1 MNKYDYL
8 WKVSAERN
16 IPLSIELNIPLSIE
30 LNIPLSLELAKK
42 QAIEDDEMKLQIE
55 QGRRV

>member
-8 WKVSAERN
+8 WKVSAE
-16 IPLSIELNIPLSIE
+16 PLAIELS
-30 LNIPLSLELAKK
+30 IPLSLELAKK

-55 QGRRV
+55 QGRHV

>member
-16 IPLSIELNIPLSIE
+16 IPLAIE

>member
-16 IPLSIELNIPLSIE
+16 IPLAIELNIPLF
-30 LNIPLSLELAKK
+30 LELAKK

-55 QGRRV
+55 QGRHV

>member
-8 WKVSAERN
+8 WKVSAE
-16 IPLSIELNIPLSIE
+16 PLAIE

-42 QAIEDDEMKLQIE
+42 QAIEDNEMKSKKE
-55 QGRRV
+55 QGRHV

>member
-8 WKVSAERN
+8 WKVSAE
-16 IPLSIELNIPLSIE
+16 PLAIE

-42 QAIEDDEMKLQIE
+42 QAIEDDDEMTLQIV
-55 QGRRV
+55 QGRHV

>member
-8 WKVSAERN
+8 RKVSAERN
-16 IPLSIELNIPLSIE
+16 IPLAIE

-42 QAIEDDEMKLQIE
+42 QAIEDNEMKSKKE
-55 QGRRV
+55 QGRHV

>member
-16 IPLSIELNIPLSIE
+16 ISLSIE

-42 QAIEDDEMKLQIE
+42 QAIEDDDEMTLQIE
-55 QGRRV
+55 QGRHV

>member
-16 IPLSIELNIPLSIE
+16 IPLAIE

-55 QGRRV
+55 QGRCV

>member
-16 IPLSIELNIPLSIE
+16 IFLSIE

-42 QAIEDDEMKLQIE
+42 QAIEDDEMTLQIE
-55 QGRRV
+55 QGRHV